1 MRVKA
6 KKILTIV
13 AIGLAGCLLS
23 AQFIT
28 IQRTNP
34 PLKGDLAAPSQIK
47 SLLREACYDCH
58 SNETRW
64 PWYTY
69 VAPVSWLIEYDVE
82 RGRQELNF
90 SEWGSYYPATR
101 LRKLQWMD
109 RALRE
114 ETTPRWKYRVLHP
127 GASLTPEDLA
137 ALGRAIEAAVAGQ
150 TRRTPEYRD
159 RSK

>member
-1 MRVKA
+1 MA
-6 KKILTIV
+6 KKILTTVTMALVVFMLI
-13 AIGLAGCLLS
+13 

-28 IQRTNP
+28 IPRTNP
-34 PLKGDLAAPSQIK
+34 PLKGDLEAPPPIK
-47 SLLREACYDCH
+47 ALLRRACYDCH

-69 VAPVSWLIEYDVE
+69 IAPVSWLISHDVE

-101 LRKLQWMD
+101 IRKLQWMG

-114 ETTPRWKYRVLHP
+114 ENMPPWTYRILHP
-127 GASLTPEDLA
+127 GAGLTQQDLMI
-137 ALGRAIEAAVAGQ
+137 LEQWIERKINNRPKTIGGNS
-150 TRRTPEYRD
+150 R
-159 RSK
+159 

>member
-1 MRVKA
+1 MLIKA
-6 KKILTIV
+6 KKIVIIV
-13 AIGLAGCLLS
+13 LVGITGFLII

-34 PLKGDLAAPSQIK
+34 PLKGDLAAPPQIK
-47 SLLREACYDCH
+47 IVLRRACYDCH

-69 VAPVSWLIEYDVE
+69 VAPLSWLVEHDVE

-90 SEWGSYYPATR
+90 SEWESYYPTTR
-101 LRKLQWMD
+101 RRKLQWTD

-114 ETTPRWKYRVLHP
+114 ETMPPWIYRILHP
-127 GASLTPEDLA
+127 GSGLTKEDLV
-137 ALGRAIEAAVAGQ
+137 ALEKWIAPQIADNLTQSANKE
-150 TRRTPEYRD
+150 D
-159 RSK
+159 SK